1 MINKNEKGFALVLS
15 LVLLLVMSLMGG
27 ALIVISSGDHQ
38 SNNTSDQ
45 YQQAFYV
52 AETGLL
58 EAEKAIINKYM
69 GPYVE
74 IKDLN
79 VDDPGPDASDKE
91 QKKYNDW
98 LAYKEKLEST
108 GPKQDTGELDDEGN
122 SIKITTHARDFENR
136 GMPINETVL
145 IETECSLSFK
155 NLIRTW
161 QKTTTTKDDDGVETE
176 EITNETLKVTGH
188 ARNQGFY
195 DLISPIFPSGIEA
208 EATNVDAIASGEQI
222 QKEKD
227 FLKRFRYEFFSI
239 NIGTATYYGSGASI
253 KKKSSDSQSQGTAY
267 KIYACGIMTEGKDS
281 NTAEI
286 IIPLES
292 LIVMP
297 N

>member
-69 GPYVE
+69 GPYVDVN
-74 IKDLN
+74 DLS
-79 VDDPGPDASDKE
+79 VDDPGTGATTE
-91 QKKYNDW
+91 QQEKYNDW
-98 LAYKEKLEST
+98 LTYKEKLNKVE
-108 GPKQDTGELDDEGN
+108 QDTGELDEEGN
-122 SIKITTHARDFENR
+122 SIKISHARDFQNR
-136 GMPINETVL
+136 GMPKNEIDLT
-145 IETECSLSFK
+145 ETECSLSFK
-155 NLIRTW
+155 NLDRPS
-161 QKTTTTKDDDGVETE
+161 G
-176 EITNETLKVTGH
+176 ETLKVTGQ
-188 ARNQGFY
+188 ATNQKFY
-195 DLISPIFPSGIEA
+195 DLISPIFPSGDKTEA
-208 EATNVDAIASGEQI
+208 INVDAIASGEQI

-239 NIGTATYYGSGASI
+239 NVGTATYYGSGASI

-267 KIYACGIMTEGKDS
+267 KIYACGIMTESKSS
-281 NTAEI
+281 NVAEI

>member
-79 VDDPGPDASDKE
+79 VDDPGAEASDEE
-91 QKKYNDW
+91 QKKFNDW
-98 LAYKEKLEST
+98 LAYKAKLEGK

-136 GMPINETVL
+136 GMPTNETDL
-145 IETECSLSFK
+145 TETECSLSFK
-155 NLIRTW
+155 NLDRPS
-161 QKTTTTKDDDGVETE
+161 G
-176 EITNETLKVTGH
+176 ETLKVTGQ
-188 ARNQGFY
+188 ATNQKFY
-195 DLISPIFPSGIEA
+195 DLISPIFPSGIES
-208 EATNVDAIASGEQI
+208 EAINVDAIASGEQI

-239 NIGTATYYGSGASI
+239 NVGTATYYGSGASI

>member
-69 GPYVE
+69 GPYVDVN
-74 IKDLN
+74 DLN
-79 VDDPGPDASDKE
+79 VEDPGADATAE
-91 QKKYNDW
+91 QQEEYNNW
-98 LAYKEKLEST
+98 LAYRDKLNVVENT
-108 GPKQDTGELDDEGN
+108 TETQEINEEGMTVTRPN
-122 SIKITTHARDFENR
+122 STTHARDFANR
-136 GMPINETVL
+136 GMPRNETD
-145 IETECSLSFK
+145 ITETECAMSFK
-155 NLIRTW
+155 NLDRPSAP
-161 QKTTTTKDDDGVETE
+161 
-176 EITNETLKVTGH
+176 EILQVTGH

-195 DLISPIFPSGIEA
+195 NLISPIFPDGEEA
-208 EATNVDAIASGEQI
+208 VATNIDLIASGKQI

-227 FLKRFRYEFFSI
+227 FLRRFRYEFFSI
-239 NIGTATYYGSGASI
+239 NVGTATYYGTGASI

-267 KIYACGIMTEGKDS
+267 KIYACGIMTAGKDS
-281 NTAEI
+281 DNVEI
-286 IIPLES
+286 LIPLES

>member
-69 GPYVE
+69 GPYVDVN
-74 IKDLN
+74 DLS
-79 VDDPGPDASDKE
+79 VEDPGTGATAE
-91 QKKYNDW
+91 QQEKYNDW
-98 LAYKEKLEST
+98 LTYKAKLNVVEETTETTDINAEGETITKINST
-108 GPKQDTGELDDEGN
+108 N
-122 SIKITTHARDFENR
+122 HARDFQNR
-136 GMPINETVL
+136 GMPKNETDL
-145 IETECSLSFK
+145 TETECSLSFK
-155 NLIRTW
+155 NLDRPS
-161 QKTTTTKDDDGVETE
+161 G
-176 EITNETLKVTGH
+176 ETLKVTGQ
-188 ARNQGFY
+188 ATNQKFY
-195 DLISPIFPSGIEA
+195 DLISPIFPSGDKTEA
-208 EATNVDAIASGEQI
+208 IHVDAIASGEQI

-239 NIGTATYYGSGASI
+239 NVGTATYYGSGASI

-267 KIYACGIMTEGKDS
+267 KIYACGIMTESKSS
-281 NTAEI
+281 NVAEI

>member
-15 LVLLLVMSLMGG
+15 LVLLMVMSLMGG

-69 GPYVE
+69 GPYVDVA
-74 IKDLN
+74 DLT
-79 VDDPGPDASDKE
+79 VDDPGADATAE
-91 QKKYNDW
+91 QQEEYNNW
-98 LAYKEKLEST
+98 LAYKEKLKEVENTTEST
-108 GPKQDTGELDDEGN
+108 EINDAGETITKTN
-122 SIKITTHARDFENR
+122 TTTHARDFANR
-136 GMPINETVL
+136 GMPRNETD
-145 IETECSLSFK
+145 ITETECALSFK
-155 NLIRTW
+155 NLERPSAP
-161 QKTTTTKDDDGVETE
+161 
-176 EITNETLKVTGH
+176 ETLKVTGH
-188 ARNQGFY
+188 ARNQSFY
-195 DLISPIFPSGIEA
+195 NLISPIFPSGEA
-208 EATNVDAIASGEQI
+208 AAAANVDGTASGMQI

-239 NIGTATYYGSGASI
+239 NVGTATYYGSGASI
-253 KKKSSDSQSQGTAY
+253 KKQSSDAQSQGTAY
-267 KIYACGIMTEGKDS
+267 KIYACGIMTASSTSDRV
-281 NTAEI
+281 EI
-286 IIPLES
+286 LIPLES

>member
-79 VDDPGPDASDKE
+79 VDDPGAEASEEE
-91 QKKYNDW
+91 QKKFNDW

-122 SIKITTHARDFENR
+122 SIKISHARDFQNR
-136 GMPINETVL
+136 GMPKNETDL
-145 IETECSLSFK
+145 TETECSLSFK
-155 NLIRTW
+155 NLDRPS
-161 QKTTTTKDDDGVETE
+161 G
-176 EITNETLKVTGH
+176 ETLKVTGQ
-188 ARNQGFY
+188 ATNQKFY

-208 EATNVDAIASGEQI
+208 EAINVDAIASGEQI

-227 FLKRFRYEFFSI
+227 FLRRFRYEFFSI
-239 NIGTATYYGSGASI
+239 NVGTATYYGSGASI

-267 KIYACGIMTEGKDS
+267 KIYACGIMTESKSS
-281 NTAEI
+281 NVAEI

>member
-15 LVLLLVMSLMGG
+15 LVLLMVMSLMGG

-69 GPYVE
+69 GPYVDVN
-74 IKDLN
+74 DLN
-79 VDDPGPDASDKE
+79 VADPGADATAE
-91 QKKYNDW
+91 QQEEYNNW
-98 LAYKEKLEST
+98 LAYRDKLNEVENTTQST
-108 GPKQDTGELDDEGN
+108 EINEEGETITKTN
-122 SIKITTHARDFENR
+122 STTHARDFANR
-136 GMPINETVL
+136 GMPRTEPDLN
-145 IETECSLSFK
+145 ETECAMSFK
-155 NLIRTW
+155 NLDRPSAP
-161 QKTTTTKDDDGVETE
+161 
-176 EITNETLKVTGH
+176 ETLQVTGH
-188 ARNQGFY
+188 ARNQSFY
-195 DLISPIFPSGIEA
+195 DLISPIFPSGEEEA
-208 EATNVDAIASGEQI
+208 ATNIDLIASGKQI

-239 NIGTATYYGSGASI
+239 NVGTATYYGSGASI

-267 KIYACGIMTEGKDS
+267 KIYACGIMTAGKTSDS
-281 NTAEI
+281 VEI
-286 IIPLES
+286 LIPLES

>member
-136 GMPINETVL
+136 GMPTNETDL
-145 IETECSLSFK
+145 TATECSISFK
-155 NLIRTW
+155 NLDRPS
-161 QKTTTTKDDDGVETE
+161 G
-176 EITNETLKVTGH
+176 ETLKVT
-188 ARNQGFY
+188 AQATNQKFY
-195 DLISPIFPSGIEA
+195 DLISPIFPLGDETEA
-208 EATNVDAIASGEQI
+208 INVDAIASGEQI

>member
-74 IKDLN
+74 IEDLN
-79 VDDPGPDASDKE
+79 VVNPGTEASAEE
-91 QKKYNDW
+91 QEKFNNW
-98 LAYKEKLEST
+98 LAYREKLINK
-108 GPKQDTGELDDEGN
+108 GPEQDTGEFDEGGN
-122 SIKITTHARDFENR
+122 TIRSVTHARDFENR
-136 GMPINETVL
+136 GMPRNETNL
-145 IETECSLSFK
+145 IATGCSLSFK
-155 NLIRTW
+155 NLTI
-161 QKTTTTKDDDGVETE
+161 VPEETE
-176 EITNETLKVTGH
+176 KKTVDGKEITVITQQGTKVTGH
-188 ARNQGFY
+188 ARNQKFY
-195 DLISPIFPSGIEA
+195 DLISPIFPSEDEA
-208 EATNVDAIASGEQI
+208 VATNVDAIASGEQI
-222 QKEKD
+222 QKEKN

-239 NIGTATYYGSGASI
+239 NVGTATYYGSGSSI
-253 KKKSSDSQSQGTAY
+253 KKKSTDVQSQGTAY
-267 KIYACGIMTEGKDS
+267 KIYACGIMTESQNSD
-281 NTAEI
+281 TAEI

>member
-79 VDDPGPDASDKE
+79 VDDPGTEASDEE
-91 QKKYNDW
+91 QKKFNDW

-136 GMPINETVL
+136 GMPTNETDL
-145 IETECSLSFK
+145 TATECSISFK
-155 NLIRTW
+155 NLDRPS
-161 QKTTTTKDDDGVETE
+161 G
-176 EITNETLKVTGH
+176 ETLKVTGH

-195 DLISPIFPSGIEA
+195 NLISPIFPSGDEA
-208 EATNVDAIASGEQI
+208 EAINVDAIASGEQI

-227 FLKRFRYEFFSI
+227 FLRRFRYEFFSI
-239 NIGTATYYGSGASI
+239 NVGTATYYGSGASI

-267 KIYACGIMTEGKDS
+267 KIYACGIMTESKSS
-281 NTAEI
+281 NVAEI

>member
-74 IKDLN
+74 IQDLN
-79 VDDPGPDASDKE
+79 VDDPGADASEEE
-91 QKKYNDW
+91 QKRFNDW
-98 LAYKEKLEST
+98 LAYKERLEST

-136 GMPINETVL
+136 GMPTNETDL
-145 IETECSLSFK
+145 TATECSISFK
-155 NLIRTW
+155 NLDRPS
-161 QKTTTTKDDDGVETE
+161 G
-176 EITNETLKVTGH
+176 ETLKVTGQ
-188 ARNQGFY
+188 ATNQKFY

-208 EATNVDAIASGEQI
+208 EAINVDAIASGEQI

-267 KIYACGIMTEGKDS
+267 KIYACGIMTESKSS
-281 NTAEI
+281 NVAEI

>member
-74 IKDLN
+74 INDLN
-79 VDDPGPDASDKE
+79 VENPGTEATAAE
-91 QKKYNDW
+91 QKKFNDW

-136 GMPINETVL
+136 GMPTNETDL
-145 IETECSLSFK
+145 TATECSISFK
-155 NLIRTW
+155 NLDRPS
-161 QKTTTTKDDDGVETE
+161 G
-176 EITNETLKVTGH
+176 ETLKVTGQ
-188 ARNQGFY
+188 ATNQKFY

-239 NIGTATYYGSGASI
+239 NVGTATYYGSGSSI
-253 KKKSSDSQSQGTAY
+253 KKKSTDVQSQGTAY
-267 KIYACGIMTEGKDS
+267 KIYACGIMTESQNSD
-281 NTAEI
+281 TAEI

-292 LIVMP
+292 LIIMP

>member
-15 LVLLLVMSLMGG
+15 LVLLMVMSLMGG

-69 GPYVE
+69 GPYVDVN
-74 IKDLN
+74 DLN
-79 VDDPGPDASDKE
+79 VDAPADLADDATEADRTKHAEDS
-91 QKKYNDW
+91 QKHEDW
-98 LAYKEKLEST
+98 LVYRDKLNEVENTTQSIE
-108 GPKQDTGELDDEGN
+108 QNEAGET
-122 SIKITTHARDFENR
+122 ITKTNTTRHARDIANR
-136 GMPINETVL
+136 GMPRNETN
-145 IETECSLSFK
+145 ITETECAMSFK
-155 NLIRTW
+155 NLDRPSAP
-161 QKTTTTKDDDGVETE
+161 
-176 EITNETLKVTGH
+176 EILQVTGH
-188 ARNQGFY
+188 ARNQSFY
-195 DLISPIFPSGIEA
+195 NLISPIFPTGEA
-208 EATNVDAIASGEQI
+208 AAATNVDLIATGEQI

-253 KKKSSDSQSQGTAY
+253 KKKSSDTESQGTAY
-267 KIYACGIMTEGKDS
+267 KIYACGIMTAGKTSDKV
-281 NTAEI
+281 EI
-286 IIPLES
+286 LIPLES

>member
-79 VDDPGPDASDKE
+79 VDDPGAGASEDE
-91 QKKYNDW
+91 QNRFNDW

-136 GMPINETVL
+136 GMPTNETDL
-145 IETECSLSFK
+145 TATECSISFK
-155 NLIRTW
+155 NLDRPS
-161 QKTTTTKDDDGVETE
+161 G
-176 EITNETLKVTGH
+176 ETLKVTGQ
-188 ARNQGFY
+188 ATNQKFY

>member
-15 LVLLLVMSLMGG
+15 LVLLMVMSLMGG

-69 GPYVE
+69 GPYVDVN
-74 IKDLN
+74 DLN
-79 VDDPGPDASDKE
+79 VDAPAALGDNPTEE
-91 QKKYNDW
+91 QLKKFDED
-98 LAYKEKLEST
+98 LKKHEDREAYI
-108 GPKQDTGELDDEGN
+108 DTLN
-122 SIKITTHARDFENR
+122 KITHEQPEINEAGESITKDVVYARDFASR
-136 GMPINETVL
+136 GMPRNETNL
-145 IETECSLSFK
+145 TETECALSFK
-155 NLIRTW
+155 NLDRPSAP
-161 QKTTTTKDDDGVETE
+161 
-176 EITNETLKVTGH
+176 EILKVTGH
-188 ARNQGFY
+188 ARNQSFY
-195 DLISPIFPSGIEA
+195 NLISPIFPEGKNA
-208 EATNVDAIASGEQI
+208 EAANVDLIASGEQI

-253 KKKSSDSQSQGTAY
+253 KKKSSDTESQGTAY
-267 KIYACGIMTEGKDS
+267 KIYACGIMTAGKTSDKV
-281 NTAEI
+281 EI
-286 IIPLES
+286 LIPLES

>member
-15 LVLLLVMSLMGG
+15 LVLLMVMSLMGG

-69 GPYVE
+69 GPYVDVN
-74 IKDLN
+74 DLN
-79 VDDPGPDASDKE
+79 VDAPAALGDNSTEEQLKKFNEDLEKHEEREAYIETLNKVSLEQPDEINEAGESITKDPIV
-91 QKKYNDW
+91 Y
-98 LAYKEKLEST
+98 
-108 GPKQDTGELDDEGN
+108 
-122 SIKITTHARDFENR
+122 ARDFASR
-136 GMPINETVL
+136 GMPRNETNL
-145 IETECSLSFK
+145 TETECALSFK
-155 NLIRTW
+155 NLDRPGGTDIL
-161 QKTTTTKDDDGVETE
+161 Q
-176 EITNETLKVTGH
+176 VTGH
-188 ARNQGFY
+188 ARNQSFNN
-195 DLISPIFPSGIEA
+195 LISPIFPTGEA
-208 EATNVDAIASGEQI
+208 AAATNVDLIASGEQI

-253 KKKSSDSQSQGTAY
+253 KKKSSDTESQGTAY
-267 KIYACGIMTEGKDS
+267 KIYACGIMTAGKTSDKV
-281 NTAEI
+281 EI
-286 IIPLES
+286 LIPLES